1 MSYNNRPSAT
11 ILLKVKVIPN
21 FNLVLTLSLKLI
33 VTPNSK
39 QE

>member
-1 MSYNNRPSAT
+1 MSCNDRPSAT
-11 ILLKVKVIPN
+11 ILQKVKVIPN
-21 FNLVLTLSLKLI
+21 LNLVLTLSLKLI